1 MPWHAIARGVLV
13 AVCHIM
19 YYNVRTRS
27 RDALAAGEVD
37 EAELGG
43 ARCTVAR
50 ILSLDIDLV
59 WCVTARKQASK
70 AHGSKDRSKWEQM
83 SVSDPAHG

>member
-1 MPWHAIARGVLV
+1 
-13 AVCHIM
+13 M

-70 AHGSKDRSKWEQM
+70 AHGAKTAQEANGSK
-83 SVSDPAHG
+83 